1 MPKAL
6 LIAAAALFAASVSA
20 ALVGAGVYFW
30 HDTDFWEHFEPAPVL
45 RVTAAVLFG
54 LTVSSGLLFVHF
66 RAKETYVTFEEILF
80 GFRLFVSAV
89 NLLWVAP
96 VLFFL

>member
-1 MPKAL
+1 M
-6 LIAAAALFAASVSA
+6 AALFAASVSA

-45 RVTAAVLFG
+45 RVAAAVLFG

-66 RAKETYVTFEEILF
+66 RVQETYATFEEILF
-80 GFRLFVSAV
+80 GFLLFLSTV
-89 NLLWVAP
+89 NLLWIGP